1 MFESEIDYKRTIELK
16 KIVLNGL
23 KVQKIC
29 GSFFFSIPLLIIL
42 YVWSQLFPMNLQA
55 NLIKLDNFRSISV
68 PLLVLVFLMYI
79 YIKFFTKDRLKEI
92 RINSDEENAKEK
104 LFQAATN
111 LGWHP
116 SKIDENYLLF
126 VTNLSSLKDSQN
138 IALVFFPD
146 GRVYFNSLS
155 RGENYF
161 QFPKFRAN
169 YRNLIKEY
177 YKIEREQKTV
187 TT

>member
-1 MFESEIDYKRTIELK
+1 MFKTEIDYKRTIELK
-16 KIVLNGL
+16 KVVLHGL

-29 GSFFFSIPLLIIL
+29 GSFFLTIPLLIIL
-42 YVWSQLFPMNLQA
+42 YVWSQLFPVHLHG
-55 NLIKLDNFRSISV
+55 NLIKMDNFRALSV
-68 PLLVLVFLMYI
+68 PLLVLVFLVYI
-79 YIKFFTKDRLKEI
+79 YVRFFTKDRLKEI
-92 RINSDEENAKEK
+92 KISGTEHNVKEK
-104 LFQAATN
+104 LMQAATN

-126 VTNLSSLKDSQN
+126 VTDFRSLKDSQN

-155 RGENYF
+155 RGENYL
-161 QFPKFRAN
+161 QFPRFNTN
-169 YRNLIKEY
+169 YLKLTKEY
-177 YKIEREQKTV
+177 YKIEQEQKTV